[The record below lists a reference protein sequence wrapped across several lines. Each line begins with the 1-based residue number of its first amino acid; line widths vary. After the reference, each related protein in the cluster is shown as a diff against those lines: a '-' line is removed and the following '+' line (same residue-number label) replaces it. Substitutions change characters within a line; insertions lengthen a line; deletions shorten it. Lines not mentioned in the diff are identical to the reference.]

1 MRLTTKGRY
10 AVTAMLDLSI
20 NASKGPVT
28 LSDISKR
35 QDISLSYL
43 EQLFAKLRKQSL
55 VSSVRGP
62 GGGYLLGR
70 SDNEIDVAEIIDA
83 VSESLDTTKCRGKG
97 DCQGGEICLTHHLWE
112 DLSEQIHKFL
122 SGITLADLVS
132 KREIE
137 LIARNQ
143 QERMNSKRDRAEP
156 VGRDGEDERSPL
168 GSAGDSGNDKLKHL
182 DRIATSSV

>member
-20 NASKGPVT
+20 NANKGPVT

-43 EQLFAKLRKQSL
+43 EQLFAKLRKQDL

-62 GGGYLLGR
+62 GGGYLLGKKD
-70 SDNEIDVAEIIDA
+70 SEIDVAEIIDA
-83 VSESLDTTKCRGKG
+83 VSESMDTTKCLGKG
-97 DCQGGEICLTHHLWE
+97 DCHGGEICLTHHLWQ
-112 DLSEQIHKFL
+112 DLSEQIHQFL
-122 SGITLADLVS
+122 SNITLADLVS

-137 LIARNQ
+137 AIARNQ
-143 QERMNSKRDRAEP
+143 HERMMQTAERQ
-156 VGRDGEDERSPL
+156 GRQGRERRNPDSADSANDNISNLPSSP
-168 GSAGDSGNDKLKHL
+168 
-182 DRIATSSV
+182 DRIVASSIS

>member
-35 QDISLSYL
+35 QNISLSYL
-43 EQLFAKLRKQSL
+43 EQLFSKLRKQEL

-70 SDNEIDVAEIIDA
+70 KDADIDVAEIIDA
-83 VSESLDTTKCRGKG
+83 VNESLDTTKCQGKG
-97 DCQGGEICLTHHLWE
+97 DCQGGEMCLTHHLWE
-112 DLSEQIHKFL
+112 DLSSQIHKFL
-122 SGITLADLVS
+122 SDISLADLIS

-137 LIARNQ
+137 QIARNQ
-143 QERMNSKRDRAEP
+143 HDRMNSEQDIEEQAQ
-156 VGRDGEDERSPL
+156 
-168 GSAGDSGNDKLKHL
+168 AGLE
-182 DRIATSSV
+182 RIAASSL

>member
-43 EQLFAKLRKQSL
+43 EQLFAKLRKQAL

-62 GGGYLLGR
+62 GGGYLLGKKG
-70 SDNEIDVAEIIDA
+70 SEIDVAQIIDA
-83 VSESLDTTKCRGKG
+83 VSESLDTTKCQGKG
-97 DCQGGEICLTHHLWE
+97 DCHGGEICLTHHLWE
-112 DLSEQIHKFL
+112 DLSDQIHSFL
-122 SGITLADLVS
+122 SNITLADLVS

-137 LIARNQ
+137 EIARNQ
-143 QERMNSKRDRAEP
+143 HQRMNRDDKHVDTAENVTNSKLE
-156 VGRDGEDERSPL
+156 
-168 GSAGDSGNDKLKHL
+168 
-182 DRIATSSV
+182 RIAANSL